1 MKRSTAT
8 FAAAACSLAPF
19 ALATCAPVEDSPST
33 NPPAMKVTPF
43 VETAAQAGLDFVHF
57 NGMSGKLYIA
67 EMMGAGVALLD
78 FDRDGD
84 LDVYLV
90 QGSMLGE
97 AGLEDA
103 LLPPRHAP
111 PLTDRLYRNELV
123 PAGALRFADVTR
135 EVGLAPAPGYGMGVA
150 TGDYDRD
157 GDVDLYVTRFGPNQL
172 LRNDRGERFVD
183 VTAASGSDDR
193 RWSVAAAFADFDR
206 DGWLDLYVG
215 NFVDFS
221 LASHRPCQSEAGW
234 PDYCGPL
241 SYRPQ
246 PDRLLRGSADGTFRD
261 DSLGSGIRAVAG
273 NTLGAIPNDFDGDG
287 WLDLYVANDS
297 QPNFLWRNQ
306 RDGRFVNVAEMAGA
320 AVNDKGQAEASMGV
334 DAGDMDGDGDED
346 FFMSHLTLESNT
358 LYENVGDGL
367 FLDRSA
373 ASGLGVPSVPYT
385 GFGTVFFDYDLDGV
399 LDVYVANGAIN
410 RQEDQ
415 LAEGDPLA
423 LRQPDQLFRG
433 LGGGLFAEVEAPA
446 GDLPPAVG
454 RGAGVGDVDNDGDPD
469 LLVTGNTG
477 AVRLLLNQGAAG
489 AHWVGLRVVDGPG
502 GSDSLGAWVGVRTAR
517 ESRWRRVRTA
527 GSYASASDPRVLV
540 GLGVETA
547 IDGVEVRWPS
557 GETEL
562 FRGVPIDRYST
573 LARGR
578 GEALG
583 AP

>member
-1 MKRSTAT
+1 
-8 FAAAACSLAPF
+8 
-19 ALATCAPVEDSPST
+19 
-33 NPPAMKVTPF
+33 
-43 VETAAQAGLDFVHF
+43 
-57 NGMSGKLYIA
+57 
-67 EMMGAGVALLD
+67 
-78 FDRDGD
+78 
-84 LDVYLV
+84 
-90 QGSMLGE
+90 
-97 AGLEDA
+97 
-103 LLPPRHAP
+103 
-111 PLTDRLYRNELV
+111 
-123 PAGALRFADVTR
+123 
-135 EVGLAPAPGYGMGVA
+135 
-150 TGDYDRD
+150 
-157 GDVDLYVTRFGPNQL
+157 
-172 LRNDRGERFVD
+172 
-183 VTAASGSDDR
+183 
-193 RWSVAAAFADFDR
+193 
-206 DGWLDLYVG
+206 
-215 NFVDFS
+215 
-221 LASHRPCQSEAGW
+221 
-234 PDYCGPL
+234 
-241 SYRPQ
+241 
-246 PDRLLRGSADGTFRD
+246 
-261 DSLGSGIRAVAG
+261 
-273 NTLGAIPNDFDGDG
+273 
-287 WLDLYVANDS
+287 
-297 QPNFLWRNQ
+297 
-306 RDGRFVNVAEMAGA
+306 MAGA

-373 ASGLGVPSVPYT
+373 ASGLGVPSVPHT

-410 RQEDQ
+410 RQADQ

-454 RGAGVGDVDNDGDPD
+454 RGVAVGDVDNDGDPD
-469 LLVTGNTG
+469 LVVTGNTG

>member
-1 MKRSTAT
+1 
-8 FAAAACSLAPF
+8 
-19 ALATCAPVEDSPST
+19 
-33 NPPAMKVTPF
+33 MKVTPF

-183 VTAASGSDDR
+183 VTAASGADDR

-410 RQEDQ
+410 RQADQ

-469 LLVTGNTG
+469 LVVTGNSG

-578 GEALG
+578 GEPLG

>member
-1 MKRSTAT
+1 
-8 FAAAACSLAPF
+8 
-19 ALATCAPVEDSPST
+19 
-33 NPPAMKVTPF
+33 MKVTPF

-183 VTAASGSDDR
+183 VTAASGADDR

-410 RQEDQ
+410 RQADQ

-469 LLVTGNTG
+469 LVVTGNSG

-562 FRGVPIDRYST
+562 FRDVPIDRYST

>member
-1 MKRSTAT
+1 
-8 FAAAACSLAPF
+8 
-19 ALATCAPVEDSPST
+19 
-33 NPPAMKVTPF
+33 MKVTPF

-97 AGLEDA
+97 AELEDA

-183 VTAASGSDDR
+183 VTAASGADDR

-410 RQEDQ
+410 RQADQ

-469 LLVTGNTG
+469 LVVTGNSG

-578 GEALG
+578 GEPLG